1 MYYFIMH
8 FICPYEDNIPLIFSV
23 CYLHYYTLLSL
34 YNYMYLYICTDIIS
48 IFIAIKTLK
57 IIYSINIYYFKK
69 VFT

>member
-8 FICPYEDNIPLIFSV
+8 FICPYEDNISLLFSV
-23 CYLHYYTLLSL
+23 CYLHYYTLLLL

>member
-8 FICPYEDNIPLIFSV
+8 FICPYEDNIHLIFSV

-34 YNYMYLYICTDIIS
+34 YSYMYFYICTDIIS

-57 IIYSINIYYFKK
+57 IIYSTNIYYFKK
-69 VFT
+69 IFK